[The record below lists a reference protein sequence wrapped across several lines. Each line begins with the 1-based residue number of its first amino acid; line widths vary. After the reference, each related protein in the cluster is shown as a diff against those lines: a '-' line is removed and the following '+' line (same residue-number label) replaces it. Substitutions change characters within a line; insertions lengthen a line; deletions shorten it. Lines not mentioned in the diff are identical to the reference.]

1 LTEHLDPRGRSALQR
16 VRRSLSHVGS
26 DIAQGFFD
34 VSHNGFAVLG
44 VVVAFVVITLTARPD
59 LREAAENQLMALL
72 VERQEGNPAFGEPAA
87 VNRAT
92 ALNPSD
98 LPKPQAA
105 LAHWLS
111 RKYGV
116 APEPVAALVAAA
128 HEVGKRVEIDP
139 TLILAIMAVESG
151 FNPFAQS
158 PMGAQ
163 GLMQVMTSVHHQKYT
178 PFGGKLAAF
187 DPVTNLRVGVR
198 VLQACIERA
207 GSLEGGLKFYVG
219 AANLQDDNGYA
230 NKVLAERARLQ
241 QVIEGKTVPASGPSA
256 FKAGAAAS
264 ERGRQRRT
272 RNCRFGC
279 AHFLSQQSR
288 LQAPSGLHSRA
299 CATGD
304 RLGPLRATAD
314 VGYTT
319 GERTAGPLR
328 AGL

>member
-1 LTEHLDPRGRSALQR
+1 MRWAGHRPQHFNPANAYSECPASSLDRTSGKHPGGGPSNQGNSLTEHLNPRGRSALQR

-219 AANLQDDNGYA
+219 AANLQDDNGYV

-256 FKAGAAAS
+256 FKEPVLRPASAAG
-264 ERGRQRRT
+264 
-272 RNCRFGC
+272 
-279 AHFLSQQSR
+279 
-288 LQAPSGLHSRA
+288 SGGLE
-299 CATGD
+299 
-304 RLGPLRATAD
+304 TAD
-314 VGYTT
+314 SGAPTS
-319 GERTAGPLR
+319 
-328 AGL
+328 

>member
-1 LTEHLDPRGRSALQR
+1 MLPGKLFATP
-16 VRRSLSHVGS
+16 S

-163 GLMQVMTSVHHQKYT
+163 GLMQVMTKRASPEIH
-178 PFGGKLAAF
+178 
-187 DPVTNLRVGVR
+187 PVW
-198 VLQACIERA
+198 
-207 GSLEGGLKFYVG
+207 
-219 AANLQDDNGYA
+219 
-230 NKVLAERARLQ
+230 
-241 QVIEGKTVPASGPSA
+241 
-256 FKAGAAAS
+256 
-264 ERGRQRRT
+264 RQT
-272 RNCRFGC
+272 RC
-279 AHFLSQQSR
+279 L
-288 LQAPSGLHSRA
+288 
-299 CATGD
+299 
-304 RLGPLRATAD
+304 
-314 VGYTT
+314 
-319 GERTAGPLR
+319 
-328 AGL
+328 